1 MPDEKINSQDIRR
14 NPERWEQLRKLVD
27 AGVSLNEIRRTMGVD
42 HRTLRRHFP
51 DYAPFERGGSGEAAV
66 IREVSRGLR
75 EFERRGKIEGNRD
88 SGFNTRG
95 RVL

>member
-1 MPDEKINSQDIRR
+1 MESERINSTDIRR
-14 NPERWEQLRKLVD
+14 NPERWEQLRQLVD
-27 AGVSLNEIRRTMGVD
+27 AGVSYNEIRRTMGVD
-42 HRTLRRHFP
+42 HRTVKRHFP

-66 IREVSRGLR
+66 IRETNRRLR